1 MENEILLKLGHKIRY
16 ERMKREMSQEQ
27 LSDLAELN
35 FRSISY
41 IECGK
46 HDVKCTTLDKI
57 ANAFG
62 MDISELFMFKL

>member
-1 MENEILLKLGHKIRY
+1 MERDILLKLGNKIRY

-27 LSDLAELN
+27 LADLADMN

-46 HDVKCTTLDKI
+46 HDVKCTTLEKI

-62 MDISELFMFKL
+62 MEIYELFQFRL

>member
-1 MENEILLKLGHKIRY
+1 MEKDILLKLGNKIRY

-27 LSDLAELN
+27 LANLADLN

-41 IECGK
+41 VECGK

-57 ANAFG
+57 ASAFG
-62 MDISELFMFKL
+62 MEISELFMFKL